1 MHLPVDDSLRSG
13 RDAGRIAEEVI
24 RHLSGLVSADV
35 QLTMEIQAEVPEG
48 IPEERQRI
56 VNGNCRTLKFQSFS
70 FEEE

>member
-1 MHLPVDDSLRSG
+1 
-13 RDAGRIAEEVI
+13 
-24 RHLSGLVSADV
+24 
-35 QLTMEIQAEVPEG
+35 MEIQAEVPEG